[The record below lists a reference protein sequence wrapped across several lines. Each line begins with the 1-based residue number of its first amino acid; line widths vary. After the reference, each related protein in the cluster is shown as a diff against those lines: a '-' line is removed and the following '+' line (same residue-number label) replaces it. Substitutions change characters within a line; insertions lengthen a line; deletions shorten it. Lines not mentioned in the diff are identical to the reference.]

1 MWSPSIKPWR
11 SKCPAAM
18 VVDPLVGN
26 PLLSFSRSISTR
38 QCQCHC
44 QCQATNMLSGITAQ
58 VHGLTPYKATSN
70 IKKLIIILTHN
81 LQMCVWDEITKQKIF
96 LILFYVLYLFNPPL
110 WKSTIPTSSSN
121 RHYPNRKSDIAPSFH
136 FLEGIFI
143 HNQKGVREWDWVQR
157 WRRSCLRE
165 KSISGQFSIFDGLS
179 YETAEIHELTAVR
192 FDQDLIWFS
201 IYFGPTKHR
210 NQGQAFRLTFLAVLC
225 LEWYRENMWSK
236 LDGIRA

>member
-1 MWSPSIKPWR
+1 
-11 SKCPAAM
+11 M

-96 LILFYVLYLFNPPL
+96 LILFHVSYLFNPPL
-110 WKSTIPTSSSN
+110 WKSTIPASSSN
-121 RHYPNRKSDIAPSFH
+121 RHFPNRKSDIAPSFH
-136 FLEGIFI
+136 FLEGFLSTI
-143 HNQKGVREWDWVQR
+143 KREWESETGFR
-157 WRRSCLRE
+157 
-165 KSISGQFSIFDGLS
+165 DGGGAVWERKVFPDSSQYLMVS
-179 YETAEIHELTAVR
+179 LYTTAEIHELTAVR
-192 FDQDLIWFS
+192 FDQDLI
-201 IYFGPTKHR
+201 
-210 NQGQAFRLTFLAVLC
+210 
-225 LEWYRENMWSK
+225 
-236 LDGIRA
+236 

>member
-1 MWSPSIKPWR
+1 MRSQNRRYSWYYSTFYICSIHPFEK
-11 SKCPAAM
+11 
-18 VVDPLVGN
+18 VLFQLVLPTGTSQTGN
-26 PLLSFSRSISTR
+26 
-38 QCQCHC
+38 
-44 QCQATNMLSGITAQ
+44 
-58 VHGLTPYKATSN
+58 
-70 IKKLIIILTHN
+70 
-81 LQMCVWDEITKQKIF
+81 
-96 LILFYVLYLFNPPL
+96 LILPFF
-110 WKSTIPTSSSN
+110 
-121 RHYPNRKSDIAPSFH
+121 R
-136 FLEGIFI
+136 GIFMRLF

-210 NQGQAFRLTFLAVLC
+210 NQGQASRLTFLAVLC

>member
-70 IKKLIIILTHN
+70 KKSSSLYWLIICKCAFGMRSQNRRYSWYYSTFYICSIHPFEKVLFQLVLPTGTSQTGN
-81 LQMCVWDEITKQKIF
+81 
-96 LILFYVLYLFNPPL
+96 LILPFFKRDFYVVVSQSKGSETGFRDGGGAVWERKVFPDSSQYLMVSLY
-110 WKSTIPTSSSN
+110 T
-121 RHYPNRKSDIAPSFH
+121 
-136 FLEGIFI
+136 
-143 HNQKGVREWDWVQR
+143 
-157 WRRSCLRE
+157 
-165 KSISGQFSIFDGLS
+165 
-179 YETAEIHELTAVR
+179 TAEIHELTAVR

-210 NQGQAFRLTFLAVLC
+210 NQGQASRLTFLAVLC
-225 LEWYRENMWSK
+225 LKWYRENMWSK